1 MTRISTLTACL
12 CFLCAMAGAQP
23 APTDSLVKLTLEPA
37 QVHVSTFYRGADVHV
52 SAELGECDGAVLLL
66 TAGEEEETLNRKGR
80 VAGIWLNVAQ
90 VTVNHVPRIYILGTS
105 DKLEN
110 ICSPEVQKELGLGE
124 ESLRERLEFT
134 CEKPLTG
141 SEFDEFLKLKVDN
154 GTYNM
159 NVKVDLT
166 PAGPSHKE
174 LSAVLPVPPT
184 VPPGTYTVMLYCFK
198 DGKPI
203 ERGSAEL
210 SIVRVGLAKVMASLA
225 HSDPAV
231 YGVVAIVV
239 AMIVGIGMGVI
250 FSSRPGSGH

>member
-1 MTRISTLTACL
+1 MTRSLTLTACF
-12 CFLCAMAGAQP
+12 CFLCALVVADP
-23 APTDSLVKLTLEPA
+23 APKDSLVTLILDPA
-37 QVHVSTFYRGADVHV
+37 QVHVSTFYQGTDVHV
-52 SAELGECDGAVLLL
+52 SAKVGECDGAVLLL

-90 VTVNHVPRIYILGTS
+90 VTVSHVPRVYILGTS

-110 ICSPEVQKELGLGE
+110 ICSPEVQRELGLGE
-124 ESLRERLEFT
+124 ESLREQLKFT

-159 NVKVDLT
+159 NVKVELVST
-166 PAGPSHKE
+166 GSGQKE
-174 LSAVLPVPPT
+174 LSAILPVPPT
-184 VPPGTYTVMLYCFK
+184 VPPGNYTVLLYCFK
-198 DGKPI
+198 DGKPVK
-203 ERGSAEL
+203 RGSAEL
-210 SIVRVGLAKVMASLA
+210 SIVRVGLARVMASLA
-225 HSDPAV
+225 YSEPAV

-239 AMIVGIGMGVI
+239 AMIVGIGMGLI